1 MNGKEWKV
9 RDEWRGMNG
18 EGRMM
23 RDEWWGM
30 SGEGGKRSEVEGV
43 KQEGENVVSWE
54 GVSGIECNFPNNNDG
69 LFDKDTDITQN

>member
-23 RDEWWGM
+23 
-30 SGEGGKRSEVEGV
+30 SGEGGKRNEVEGV